1 MSHHIYLKKNGHH
14 KNFNPQY
21 LQQLK
26 YYTLELNKELPV
38 LFSLKHLA
46 ILTDTPY
53 HILYSIV
60 HRTNNYY
67 RVFPIAKR
75 NGSKRWI
82 CVPSESLLKIQ
93 KWVNKEILSSE
104 FVLNKISYNSTA
116 YMRNKGHV
124 FNANQHFGSNDT
136 VKLDMTRFFESIS
149 ERQVFHVF
157 KKLGYKSYVSFILAR
172 VCTRVIDQRYDKRA
186 ITDPKRWTTSKHYKF
201 SNSFENQV
209 PFETQSTSSVH
220 NSSKNQLAKFLGHL
234 PQGAPTSPLLSNLV
248 CINLDKNLAI
258 IAEKRHLN
266 YTRYADDLVFSGDIE
281 NRTEAS
287 SLIRQVSKALREEG
301 FKVNF
306 QKTKYCPRGTRQI
319 ITGICINDLDKIRIP
334 KSYKDK
340 IRQELHY
347 IELFGVMN
355 HCQKINISNPAI
367 YLLRLEG
374 KIRYIISIEKDIGER
389 MLKKLMKF
397 APELHQI
404 KSLLE
409 S

>member
-116 YMRNKGHV
+116 YIRNKGHV

-149 ERQVFHVF
+149 ERQVFH
-157 KKLGYKSYVSFILAR
+157 G
-172 VCTRVIDQRYDKRA
+172 
-186 ITDPKRWTTSKHYKF
+186 
-201 SNSFENQV
+201 
-209 PFETQSTSSVH
+209 
-220 NSSKNQLAKFLGHL
+220 
-234 PQGAPTSPLLSNLV
+234 PL
-248 CINLDKNLAI
+248 
-258 IAEKRHLN
+258 
-266 YTRYADDLVFSGDIE
+266 
-281 NRTEAS
+281 
-287 SLIRQVSKALREEG
+287 
-301 FKVNF
+301 
-306 QKTKYCPRGTRQI
+306 
-319 ITGICINDLDKIRIP
+319 
-334 KSYKDK
+334 
-340 IRQELHY
+340 
-347 IELFGVMN
+347 
-355 HCQKINISNPAI
+355 
-367 YLLRLEG
+367 
-374 KIRYIISIEKDIGER
+374 
-389 MLKKLMKF
+389 
-397 APELHQI
+397 
-404 KSLLE
+404 
-409 S
+409 